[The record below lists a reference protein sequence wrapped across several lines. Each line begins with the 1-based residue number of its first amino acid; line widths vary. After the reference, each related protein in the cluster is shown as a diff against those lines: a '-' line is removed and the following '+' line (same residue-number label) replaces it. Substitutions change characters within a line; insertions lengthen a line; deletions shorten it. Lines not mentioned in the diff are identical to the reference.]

1 MSTTVTNKVLFGLKV
16 EFNFGDIESKTTA
29 LRNLG
34 LDIRDI
40 EVIRGISGSINK
52 VDLQNVSGLDT
63 NLTRYLDRLDADT
76 SNYNNLVNNL
86 SGYNYATKGN
96 LEAFGPISGGAVRFK
111 YIPNDGGVGQNADN
125 LKYGDIST
133 SRVSSWSSATSDET
147 NTTQAISYGGS
158 VQVRGKLMLGQS
170 ATFNVPDTEC
180 LLNVL
185 DTPEPVRFDTEV
197 PTDIVKINFNGTAQY
212 MYAMRGIPF
221 IFTTAFKTISM
232 NFGFNDVPP
241 VNGTVPDPIYT
252 FKATDGSEPELVSK
266 PVASGTLS
274 RLRFSAQSYKERD
287 VRVYY
292 PPGNITSIEGV
303 GINLRYL
310 PAAKFLALESMIVDN
325 NLLGEMPDWRNINYV
340 YDKGV
345 AFGTLSETDPYYNS
359 NSGGPNGTPA
369 QTYNPP
375 AQSLTYIH
383 IGRNP
388 LYLSEDED
396 LVRYGTNTVKRF
408 PSKLTRLLVNG
419 CYRENTEFLTAGV
432 SLVMRV
438 KDMNASDFNYINC
451 HPTDKQEYPFEN
463 VDTGESGVG
472 TPSGL
477 KIKGIFYDK
486 VISGSYSYVYIDEPE
501 ITIGSYTNFIADA
514 SATQAPAIMATYPN
528 LFGKKGIFQ
537 PLDMKNRMP
546 NLTDFNNRR
555 NGNQVLYATSDTKR
569 PDYLNPFFQIN
580 GGGEQT
586 PRVEIKNIQNYTI
599 RNNGF
604 SLLSDEFLFPEAYL
618 DTDGTGASENSALR
632 TFNVYDNDSLS
643 GQPNFLL
650 MTQIRSINIGDT
662 SLEIPNGLFDKTTLN
677 SVSCAYSRFP
687 NRPGTS
693 GVLANGGGNPNNV
706 NNHFFTSKAAS
717 TFEEY
722 VFKGCTGLS
731 SISMYSS
738 RMDGFFPK
746 LVGNNSMTSIDL
758 RNTSI
763 EGGRPENPSANNNLH
778 GRTYIMWNDTFE
790 DAQNI
795 TSIRIRSSVLGRSIG
810 TWNGSTTNPVYTG
823 ASFEGATFNLPL
835 LNTLEILCPEK
846 RIRGDF
852 FDPSQSPALQTLI
865 SYSTGWG
872 LDIVDGLGNIIG
884 TPCPSFAANQSIRYV
899 DLSDN
904 QFSGNLSLVGLS
916 NLKEFYMGQNILSAV
931 TGWETLPALEYLTIS
946 NNPDLGP
953 DMPNLS
959 FGSPNIRNVAMNNCK
974 FINYPSGGLAT
985 CTRLRIIDL
994 SGNRLNQSS
1003 VNQIMIDLVANYNAA
1018 PRSGVIVN
1026 LSGDLMA
1033 PPASEITVTPTINVG
1048 LVASQSITVN
1058 QSQFLDNGTVVDPDG
1073 IPDSGD
1079 EFFQPNPLDAEYIFG
1094 VGSNDPSHEIN
1105 INLRNDLSGT
1115 LTNGTQYET
1124 KVFLNG
1130 VQLNSEVIDIN
1141 YTSETV
1147 TFLGNSPGNVTQYPG
1162 DGSTLLVQV
1171 WGTDYGQVFEE
1182 TGPLALVTYLRN
1194 RNWNV
1199 VIQGD

>member
-1 MSTTVTNKVLFGLKV
+1 MSTTVTNRVLFGLKV
-16 EFNFGDIESKTTA
+16 SFNFSDIESKTIA
-29 LRNLG
+29 LQNLG

-40 EVIRGISGSINK
+40 EVIRGISDSIDK

-76 SNYNNLVNNL
+76 SRYNNLVNNL

-96 LEAFGPISGGAVRFK
+96 LEAFGPVSGGAVRFK
-111 YIPNDGGVGQNADN
+111 YIPNDGGINQNADN

-147 NTTQAISYGGS
+147 NLTQAISYGGS

-170 ATFNVPDTEC
+170 ATFNLPDTEC

-185 DTPEPVRFDTEV
+185 DTPEPIRFKTEV
-197 PTDIVKINFNGTAQY
+197 PTDIVKINFNGSPQY

-221 IFTTAFKTISM
+221 IFTTAFKSIAM
-232 NFGFNDVPP
+232 DFGFNSVPP
-241 VNGTVPDPIYT
+241 VDGQSPDPIYT

-266 PVASGTLS
+266 PTASGTLS

-292 PPGNITSIEGV
+292 PPGNIISISGI

-310 PAAKFLALESMIVDN
+310 PAAKFLALQSMEIDN
-325 NLLGEMPDWRNINYV
+325 NLLGEMPDWRNINYI

-345 AFGTLSETDPYYNS
+345 TYGTLSETDPYYNS
-359 NSGGPNGTPA
+359 NSGGPNGTPS
-369 QTYNPP
+369 QVYQPP
-375 AQSLTYIH
+375 AQTLTYIH

-388 LYLSEDED
+388 LYLSEDEQ
-396 LVRYGTNTVKRF
+396 LVRYGTHAVKRF
-408 PSKLTRLLVNG
+408 PSNLTRLLTNG

-438 KDMNASDFNYINC
+438 KNMNSSDFNYINC
-451 HPTDKQEYPFEN
+451 HPTDKQEYPFDN
-463 VDTGESGVG
+463 VDTGETGVG

-486 VISGSYSYVYIDEPE
+486 IISGNYSYVYIDEPE
-501 ITIGSYTNFIADA
+501 ITINSYTNFIADA
-514 SATQAPAIMATYPN
+514 SATQAPTILATYPN

-537 PLDMKNRMP
+537 PLDMKNRLP
-546 NLTDFNNRR
+546 NLANFNNQRQ
-555 NGNQVLYATSDTKR
+555 GNQVLYATSDTKR
-569 PDYLNPFFQIN
+569 PDYLNPFFQID

-599 RNNGF
+599 QNNGF
-604 SLLSDEFLFPEAYL
+604 SVLSDEFLFPEAYL
-618 DTDGTGASENSALR
+618 DTDNTGAYENSALR
-632 TFNVYDNDSLS
+632 TFDVYDNDSLN

-650 MTQIRSINIGDT
+650 MNQIRSINIGDT

-687 NRPGTS
+687 NRPGTGTVNS
-693 GVLANGGGNPNNV
+693 TGGGNPSNA
-706 NNHFFTSKAAS
+706 NNHFFTSKTAGN
-717 TFEEY
+717 FEEY

-738 RMDGFFPK
+738 AMDGFFPK
-746 LVGNNSMTSIDL
+746 LIGNNSMTSIDL

-763 EGGRPENPSANNNLH
+763 EGGRPDNPSANNNLH
-778 GRTYIMWNDTFE
+778 GRTYIMWNDTFD

-795 TSIRIRSSVLGRSIG
+795 TSIRIRSSVLGRNIG

-835 LNTLEILCPEK
+835 LATLEILCPEK

-852 FDPSQSPALQTLI
+852 FDPSQSPSLQTLI

-872 LDIVDGLGNIIG
+872 NDIVDAQGNITG

-899 DLSDN
+899 DLTDN
-904 QFSGNLSLVGLS
+904 KFSGNLSLTGLS
-916 NLKEFYMGQNILSAV
+916 SLKEFYIGQNILNAV
-931 TGWETLPALEYLTIS
+931 TGWESLPALEYLTIS
-946 NNPDLGP
+946 NNIDLGP
-953 DMPNLS
+953 DIPNFS
-959 FGSPNIRNVAMNNCK
+959 FGSPNIRNIAMNNCK

-994 SGNRLNQSS
+994 SGNRLNNTSID
-1003 VNQIMIDLVANYNAA
+1003 QILIDLVANYNAA

-1026 LSGDLMA
+1026 LSGELMA
-1033 PPASEITVTPTINVG
+1033 QPTSEITVTPTISVG
-1048 LVASQSITVN
+1048 LITSQSITVN
-1058 QSQFLDNGTVVDPDG
+1058 QAQFLDNGSVIDPDG

-1094 VGSNDPSHEIN
+1094 LGSNDPSHEIN

-1115 LTNGTQYET
+1115 LSQGTQYET
-1124 KVFLNG
+1124 KVYLNG
-1130 VQLNSEVIDIN
+1130 VQLNSDVIDIN
-1141 YTSETV
+1141 YASETV

-1162 DGSTLLVQV
+1162 DASVLLIEV
-1171 WGTDYGQVFEE
+1171 WGTDYGTFSEQ
-1182 TGPLALVTYLRN
+1182 TGPLALVSFLKN
-1194 RNWNV
+1194 RNWSV
-1199 VIQGD
+1199 VIEGD

>member
-292 PPGNITSIEGV
+292 PPGNITSIDGV

-310 PAAKFLALESMIVDN
+310 PAAKFLALESMVVDN

-546 NLTDFNNRR
+546 DLANFNNQRQ
-555 NGNQVLYATSDTKR
+555 GNQVLYATSDTKR